1 MATHHSLTPAGSPA
15 PATGT
20 GVVTASRVFVGRA
33 VRHSVRD
40 VEALLMAVVLPVL
53 LMLVFTF
60 VLGGAIAPDGTYLD
74 YVVPGIVL
82 TCAGF
87 GASFTGVAVS
97 NDLTSGTIDRL
108 RTMPV
113 PGATVL
119 VGHTVASLARNLVA
133 TAVVLLVAVGLGH
146 RPAAGPVAW
155 AAAVGLIALYIL
167 AITSVFA
174 LLGLLA
180 RSPEAVTGYGFGL
193 LFLPYVSSAFVPVE
207 TMPGWLQGIAAHQP
221 LTPVVEAVRALL
233 GGGAPGGDAFLAV
246 AWCAG
251 IVLATAAATA
261 YLWPRRASR

>member
-1 MATHHSLTPAGSPA
+1 MAPHHVPTSAASLGEA
-15 PATGT
+15 PGT
-20 GVVTASRVFVGRA
+20 GVVTASWIFVGRA

-53 LMLVFTF
+53 LMIVFTF

-97 NDLTSGTIDRL
+97 NDLSTGTIDRL

-119 VGHTVASLARNLVA
+119 VGHTLASLARNLVA
-133 TAVVLLVAVGLGH
+133 TAVVLLVAVALGH
-146 RPAAGPVAW
+146 RPAAGPGAW
-155 AAAVGLIALYIL
+155 AAALGLIALYIL

-207 TMPGWLQGIAAHQP
+207 TMPGWLQGVAAHQP
-221 LTPVVEAVRALL
+221 LTPVVETVRELL
-233 GGGAPGGDAFLAV
+233 TGGDPGRTSLVAV

-251 IVLATAAATA
+251 IVLVTAAATA
-261 YLWPRRASR
+261 YLWPRRAVR